1 MSADKYS
8 GRGVGAL
15 APTINMM
22 AKESQRGSDAHFGK
36 GDN

>member
-22 AKESQRGSDAHFGK
+22 AKESQRGTGLYLGE
-36 GDN
+36 GD